1 MSNKSLQVRIDDRAR
16 LMSAV
21 LAATNLPEKA
31 QEVIGHRPHV
41 HARHTTQRVT
51 EFASHP
57 AVAGAKTLLNKNAP
71 LEALYTYALKLSWPD
86 LEDTLNPPWVPN
98 QWNVH
103 LRDFYLKTKLE
114 EWWQAEND
122 SWQKARQDSE
132 KLLSPVD
139 FYSFLEPFLGEIVE
153 TLVFM
158 PNISYPS
165 ERSVGLRIG
174 SELNCIVPPRIAW
187 GDNPPW
193 PFDEDAGH
201 LYTEA
206 LGSYARL
213 LMLSYLRQ
221 HASLVAPVAQ
231 KPLAVSQKFSELHRT
246 WGDQFVELF
255 SAGAVALFLEESVNI
270 QEAKA
275 YVLMQNKAQ
284 GLKILPGV
292 VSVLRRYLTE
302 HADGKYETFINY
314 LPNFP
319 GHLRVAK
326 TISSL

>member
-1 MSNKSLQVRIDDRAR
+1 MGNKVLQVRIDDRAR

-21 LAATNLPEKA
+21 LGATNLPDKA
-31 QEVIGHRPHV
+31 QDIKGHRPHV
-41 HARHTTQRVT
+41 HARHTTQRVS
-51 EFASHP
+51 EYASHP
-57 AVAGAKTLLNKNAP
+57 AVAIAQDLLNKNAP
-71 LEALYTYALKLSWPD
+71 LEALFTYALKLTWPD
-86 LEDTLNPPWVPN
+86 MEDTLNPPWVPN
-98 QWNVH
+98 DWNKH
-103 LRDFYLKTKLE
+103 LQDFYQKTKLE
-114 EWWQAEND
+114 EWWQAETD
-122 SWQKARQDSE
+122 HWQKARHDSE
-132 KLLSPVD
+132 KLLTQVN
-139 FYSFLEPFLGEIVE
+139 FYEFLQPFLGEIVE

-165 ERSVGLRIG
+165 ERSVGLRVG
-174 SELNCIVPPRIAW
+174 SELNCIAPPRIAW

-193 PFDEDAGH
+193 PFDEDPGH

-206 LGSYARL
+206 LSVYARL

-221 HASLVAPVAQ
+221 HAQLVAPVAQ
-231 KPLAVSQKFSELHRT
+231 KPLPVSQKFRELHRT

-255 SAGAVALFLEESVNI
+255 SVGAVALFLEQSVNL

-292 VSVLRRYLTE
+292 VSVLRRYLNE